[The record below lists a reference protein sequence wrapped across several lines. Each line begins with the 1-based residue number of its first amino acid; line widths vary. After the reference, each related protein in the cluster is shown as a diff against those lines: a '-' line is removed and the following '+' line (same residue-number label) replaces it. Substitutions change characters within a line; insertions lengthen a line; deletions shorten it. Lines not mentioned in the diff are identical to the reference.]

1 MHTRTRIIGLFG
13 AALLAL
19 SGVVA
24 AGTPAQALT
33 VGCWGDYCSGRDPE
47 ETGCSADGVTVASGP
62 MWGTFNT
69 YVELRWSPTCK
80 TNWARLPAVWG
91 TSQPQALV
99 AYQCPTGY
107 QQVGVS
113 ASNSTWSWSRMIYS
127 PTKSVRAI
135 WNGGPGGGATACV

>member
-1 MHTRTRIIGLFG
+1 MTRTRLIGVLG
-13 AALLAL
+13 AVALGL
-19 SGVVA
+19 SGTVA
-24 AGTPAQALT
+24 VGSPALA
-33 VGCWGDYCSGRDPE
+33 VSCYGDYCSGKDPE
-47 ETGCSADGVTVASGP
+47 SSGCSADGVTVASGP
-62 MWGTFNT
+62 LWGTFNT

-80 TNWARLPAVWG
+80 TNWARIPATYG

-127 PTKSVRAI
+127 PVKSVKAI
-135 WNGGPGGGATACV
+135 WNG